1 MDAGDRKAPRNQEGL
16 LRENERL
23 DDLQRSGLSIIQDP
37 DGNRFSTDAVL
48 LSSFCKARRKDRAVD
63 LGTGT
68 GILPLLI
75 WAKWKPESIT
85 GLELDQRTADM
96 AARSVRLN
104 GLENIIEIIHG
115 DIRELPPKM
124 RRAWY
129 TLVVSNPPY
138 VRADGG
144 TKSKSDARSLAR
156 HEIGCTFDDV
166 AKAAFELLAPAGRF
180 ALVHR
185 PDRLVDVLS
194 VLRANGLEPK
204 LMRTVHTKGGD
215 PPVLVLISAVK
226 GAESGLKVGPPL
238 VIYAEDGKYTEETQ
252 GIYFG
257 K

>member
-1 MDAGDRKAPRNQEGL
+1 MDTGNRTELRNPEGL

-23 DDLQRSGLSIIQDP
+23 DDLQRSGLRIIQDP

-48 LSSFCKARRKDRAVD
+48 LSSFCKAKKRDRVVD

-75 WAKWKPESIT
+75 WAKWKPASIT
-85 GLELDQRTADM
+85 GLEVDQRTADM
-96 AARSVRLN
+96 AGRSVRLN
-104 GLENIIEIIHG
+104 GLEGSIEIIRG
-115 DIRELPPKM
+115 DLKDLPAQM

-138 VRADGG
+138 IKADCGM
-144 TKSKSDARSLAR
+144 KSQSDARALAR

-166 AKAAFELLAPAGRF
+166 ARAAFELLAPAGRF

-194 VLRANGLEPK
+194 GLRANGLEPK
-204 LMRTVHTKGGD
+204 LMRTVHTRAGD
-215 PPVLVLISAVK
+215 PPVLVLVSAVK
-226 GAESGLKVGPPL
+226 GAEAGLKVGHPL
-238 VIYAEDGKYTEETQ
+238 TIYAQDGEYTEETRD
-252 GIYFG
+252 IYFG

>member
-1 MDAGDRKAPRNQEGL
+1 MDTGSRTAPRNQEGL

-23 DDLQRSGLSIIQDP
+23 DDLQRSGLRIIQDP

-48 LSSFCKARRKDRAVD
+48 LSSFCRAKRKDRAVD

-85 GLELDQRTADM
+85 GLEIDQRTADM
-96 AARSVRLN
+96 ATRSVRLN
-104 GLENIIEIIHG
+104 GLEGSIEIVRG
-115 DIRELPPKM
+115 DIKKLPPQM
-124 RRAWY
+124 RKAWY

-138 VRADGG
+138 VKAEGG
-144 TKSKSDARSLAR
+144 MKSLSDARALAR

-166 AKAAFELLAPAGRF
+166 ARAAFELLAPAGRF

-194 VLRANGLEPK
+194 GLRANGLEPK

-226 GAESGLKVGPPL
+226 GAEAGLKVGPPL
-238 VIYAEDGKYTEETQ
+238 VIYAADGMYTEETHE
-252 GIYFG
+252 IYFG